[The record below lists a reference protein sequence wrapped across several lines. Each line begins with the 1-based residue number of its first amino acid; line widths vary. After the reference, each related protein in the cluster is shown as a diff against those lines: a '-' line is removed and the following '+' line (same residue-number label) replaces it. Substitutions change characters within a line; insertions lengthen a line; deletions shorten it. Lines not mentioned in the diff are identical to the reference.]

1 MTKEAGI
8 LAIFDA
14 LGLPPEARVDA
25 RVPKKL
31 LAEQCAPASADK
43 RAIQDGID
51 ELQWLAT
58 CKPATIGVPSFA
70 DDTHEYL
77 EIVVV
82 ACAFRPNSQGKPA
95 KAARLI
101 ELIHRAIPYPVL
113 LITTDEQG
121 IVLSAA
127 HKRHA
132 VREAGRVVA
141 EGLVCAQRIGED
153 ATAEIDKAFLQS
165 LALAKQSRRNL
176 FTLYEGWL
184 ARIEALNAA
193 RITDAFT
200 ASDEPDTIARR
211 RQALEAHLRLTRE
224 ITGLRAKANR
234 EKQLN
239 RRVDL
244 NLEIQRVQRQIESAL
259 QALDVDAL

>member
-1 MTKEAGI
+1 MTTDGGI
-8 LAIFDA
+8 LAIIDA

-31 LAEQCAPASADK
+31 LVEQGAPTSADK

-51 ELQWLAT
+51 ELQWLAA

-70 DDTHEYL
+70 DDTRDYL
-77 EIVVV
+77 EIAVV
-82 ACAFRPNSQGKPA
+82 ACAFRPGA
-95 KAARLI
+95 KAARLL

-113 LITTDEQG
+113 LVTTDEQG
-121 IVLSAA
+121 VALSAA

-132 VREAGRVVA
+132 QNEANKVVI
-141 EGLVCAQRIGED
+141 ERLVSVVGIRTEQLNTNE
-153 ATAEIDKAFLQS
+153 TAFLQS
-165 LALAKQSRRNL
+165 LALAKQSRRDL
-176 FTLYEGWL
+176 CTLYEGWL

-193 RITDAFT
+193 RLNGAFA
-200 ASDEPDTIARR
+200 ASDEPEAIERR
-211 RQALEAHLRLTRE
+211 REALEAHSRLTRE
-224 ITGLRAKANR
+224 ITGLRAKATR

-244 NLEIQRVQRQIESAL
+244 NLEIQRLEAEIAGHNKNL
-259 QALDVDAL
+259 

>member
-1 MTKEAGI
+1 MTTEAGI
-8 LAIFDA
+8 LAVIDA

-31 LAEQCAPASADK
+31 LVEQGAPTAADK

-51 ELQWLAT
+51 ELQWLAA
-58 CKPATIGVPSFA
+58 CKPTTIGVPSFA
-70 DDTHEYL
+70 DDTREYL
-77 EIVVV
+77 EIAVV
-82 ACAFRPNSQGKPA
+82 ACAFRPGA

-113 LITTDEQG
+113 LVTTDEQD
-121 IVLSAA
+121 IALSVA

-132 VREAGRVVA
+132 QNEANKVVI
-141 EGLVCAQRIGED
+141 ERLVSVAGIRIEQLN
-153 ATAEIDKAFLQS
+153 ANEMAFLQS
-165 LALAKQSRRNL
+165 LALAKQSRRDL
-176 FTLYEGWL
+176 CTLYEGWL

-193 RITDAFT
+193 RLNGAFT
-200 ASDEPDTIARR
+200 TSDDAAVIERR
-211 RQALEAHLRLTRE
+211 REALEAHSRLTRE
-224 ITGLRAKANR
+224 IIGLRAKATR

-244 NLEIQRVQRQIESAL
+244 NLEIQRLEAEIATHKKDL
-259 QALDVDAL
+259 